1 MLGEKSAFRQ
11 PSYIYLMVIDGNSS
25 PFSSTGDKSAWPF
38 KDELKEEGEGIF
50 QKKIEHLK
58 PLVATAPRPGISR

>member
-11 PSYIYLMVIDGNSS
+11 PSYIYLMVIDGNSN
-25 PFSSTGDKSAWPF
+25 PFSSTGDKSAWDLKSELEDPF
-38 KDELKEEGEGIF
+38 KGFSK
-50 QKKIEHLK
+50 KKIEHLK